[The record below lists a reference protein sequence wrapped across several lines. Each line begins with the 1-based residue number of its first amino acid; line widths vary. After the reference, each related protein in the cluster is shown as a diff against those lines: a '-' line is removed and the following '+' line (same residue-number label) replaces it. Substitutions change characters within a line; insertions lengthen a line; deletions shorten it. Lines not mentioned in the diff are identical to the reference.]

1 MPYRKETHSAN
12 KKNDVP
18 YAVTTDC
25 DRNLLTYKAVLRIL
39 STNKSKFLSVKTD
52 NYQTVY
58 FILGTA
64 ALLGAGS
71 VFFIRRRGK

>member
-1 MPYRKETHSAN
+1 MTLGIMFGAVS
-12 KKNDVP
+12 P
-18 YAVTTDC
+18 YATGLIYD
-25 DRNLLTYKAVLRIL
+25 
-39 STNKSKFLSVKTD
+39 KTG